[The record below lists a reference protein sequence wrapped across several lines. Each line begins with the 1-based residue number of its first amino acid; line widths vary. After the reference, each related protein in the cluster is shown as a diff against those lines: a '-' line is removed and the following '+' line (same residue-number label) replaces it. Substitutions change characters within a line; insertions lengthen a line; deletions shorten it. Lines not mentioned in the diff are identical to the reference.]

1 MGDTIS
7 DPVSPAIEVRGL
19 TKSFGNNPALR
30 GIDLTIG
37 KGERL
42 SVFGPNG
49 AGKTTLVKILST
61 LMKPTSGSISLN
73 DMDIRSKSAQVR
85 QQVALVSHQNFLY
98 DDLTVY
104 ENLKFYGKMYNVPQL
119 GERIGEVIS
128 WAKLDSRMHDRL
140 GTLSHGMQKRASIAR
155 AILHNPSILLLD
167 EPEAGLDP
175 DAGNMIEDAV
185 NDNGRTVVMTSHNLD
200 RGLELCDRVI
210 ILNRGKVEH
219 QSYKSEIDPAG
230 FRQLYN
236 RVTGIEI

>member
-1 MGDTIS
+1 MGDATS
-7 DPVSPAIEVRGL
+7 GPVSPAVEVRGL
-19 TKSFGNNPALR
+19 IKSFGNNPALR
-30 GIDLTIG
+30 GIDLTVG

-49 AGKTTLVKILST
+49 AGKTTLVKVLST

-73 DMDIRSKSAQVR
+73 DMDIRSKRVQVR
-85 QQVALVSHQNFLY
+85 QQVALVSHQTFLY

-104 ENLKFYGKMYNVPQL
+104 ENLKFYGKMYNVPRL
-119 GERIGEVIS
+119 DERIGEVIS
-128 WAKLDSRMHDRL
+128 WAKLDSRMNDRL

-155 AILHNPSILLLD
+155 AVLHNPSILLLD

-175 DAGNMIEDAV
+175 DSGNMIEDAV
-185 NDNGRTVVMTSHNLD
+185 NDNSRTVVMTSHDLD

-210 ILNRGKVEH
+210 ILNRGRIEF
-219 QSYKSEIDPAG
+219 QSYKSEIDPTG

-236 RVTGIEI
+236 GVTGIEK

>member
-1 MGDTIS
+1 MDNTIS
-7 DPVSPAIEVRGL
+7 GPVSSAIEVRGL

-30 GIDLTIG
+30 GIDLSIG

-73 DMDIRSKSAQVR
+73 DMDIRSKRVQVR
-85 QQVALVSHQNFLY
+85 QQVALVSHQTFLY

-104 ENLKFYGKMYNVPQL
+104 ENLKFYGKMYNVPHL
-119 GERIGEVIS
+119 DERIGEVIS

-140 GTLSHGMQKRASIAR
+140 GTLSHGMQKRTSIAR
-155 AILHNPSILLLD
+155 ALLHNPSILLLD

-175 DAGNMIEDAV
+175 DAGNMIEDAM

-210 ILNRGKVEH
+210 ILNRGRIEF

-236 RVTGIEI
+236 GVTGIEK